1 MATSIAHDR
10 ERGTLPKRGPTWT
23 FYLLSAFALL
33 VVVATIFGLLYAKA
47 PG

>member
-1 MATSIAHDR
+1 MATWISHDR
-10 ERGTLPKRGPTWT
+10 GRGVLPKRGPTWT
-23 FYLLSAFALL
+23 FYVLSAFALL